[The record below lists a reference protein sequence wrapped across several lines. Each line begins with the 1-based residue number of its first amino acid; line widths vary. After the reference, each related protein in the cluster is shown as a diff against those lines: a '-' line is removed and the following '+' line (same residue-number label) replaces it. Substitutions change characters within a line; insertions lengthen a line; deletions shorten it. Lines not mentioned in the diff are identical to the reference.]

1 MDDFK
6 GRVVVVTGAASGIGR
21 ETALAFARLGARLV
35 ICDKDTVN
43 LESANRQLEALGGE
57 VIAETVDVSDA
68 RQVEDF
74 CERTYAAVGRVDV
87 LCNNAGVAVGGHLED
102 MSLDDW
108 EWIVG
113 ANLWGVIYGC
123 HFFYPRMIAQGGGGH
138 IVNTSSGAG
147 LMPLPLTIAYNT
159 TKFAVRGLSETLRA
173 EAALHGIGVSAV
185 CPGLVATNI
194 TRTMRFVS
202 GTRRST
208 PEELVEKFHRFWHAR
223 RYPPSKVAS
232 AIVRGVEKNKAIIIA
247 GPETYLGDISY
258 RLNRAAWG
266 LNMKSMVKTFDR
278 WL

>member
-1 MDDFK
+1 MEDFK

-21 ETALAFARLGARLV
+21 ETALVFARRGARLV
-35 ICDKDTVN
+35 VCDKDTVN
-43 LESANRQLEALGGE
+43 LESAKRELEAQGGE
-57 VIAETVDVSDA
+57 VVAETVDVSDA

-74 CERTYAAVGRVDV
+74 CERAYAAMGRVDV
-87 LCNNAGVAVGGHLED
+87 LCNNAGVGVGGHMED
-102 MSLDDW
+102 MSLGDW
-108 EWIVG
+108 EWIIG

-123 HFFYPRMIAQGGGGH
+123 HFFYPRMIEQGGGGH

-194 TRTMRFVS
+194 TETMRFVS

-208 PEELVEKFHRFWHAR
+208 PEELAEKFHRFWYAR
-223 RYPPSKVAS
+223 RYPPSKVAA
-232 AIVRGVEKNKAIIIA
+232 AIIRGVEKNKAIIIA
-247 GPETYLGDISY
+247 GPETYLGDFSY
-258 RLNRAAWG
+258 RLNRKAWG
-266 LNMKSMVKTFDR
+266 RSMKSMVKAFDR